1 MIHRPEPRFLVP
13 DKVFQGKSFGEEILG
28 VVMTAVMLNI
38 FYLKFGRTSI
48 PSLSVDFGPS

>member
-28 VVMTAVMLNI
+28 VGMTVVRLNI
-38 FYLKFGRTSI
+38 FYLKFGRTRI
-48 PSLSVDFGPS
+48 LSLSVDFGRS